1 MSVNY
6 KDTLN
11 LPKTEFPMK
20 ADLPKREPSFLE
32 RWNQTKIYD
41 QLLSARKHSPKFIL
55 HDGPP
60 FANGDAHMGHAL
72 NMTLKDIVLK
82 SKNMSGFYSPFVPGW
97 DCHGLPIEFKV
108 TKDLG
113 NKARTM
119 SVAEIRG
126 ACDTYARKYINLQ
139 REQFKRLGVFG
150 EWDNPYLTIDP
161 RYEAEVIR
169 TFADLVEKDM
179 VYASQKPVLWST
191 GAQTALAEA
200 EVEYLDH
207 QTPAIYVKFPT
218 PNAAEALGLEQLRN
232 LSVSLMIWTTT
243 PWTLP
248 ANLAIAARSDIDYA
262 VLSNGKDAIIVAKA
276 LAEKIAALEPSQ
288 AYTQIALVE
297 GKSLEKIGKAKHPF
311 LEGRESTILFG
322 DHFVTTE
329 TGTGLVHIA
338 PGHGKD
344 DYDVGK
350 HLGVISPVNDYGK
363 FTDEVGIDWLV
374 GKYVFDANRE
384 IVDKLLIPT
393 GALYHEALFK
403 HTYPHC
409 WRSKTPI
416 VFRAVEQWFIR
427 IDGSG
432 LKEKA
437 LSEIKKV
444 KWVPDW
450 GQNRISGAV
459 ESRGD
464 WCISRQRTWGVP
476 LPAFYD
482 AEGKGVLNA
491 DAIRKLADLVEKEGT
506 NVWFASEPAQ
516 LARTLG
522 LPDADNL
529 TKKNDT
535 IDVWID
541 SGSSQRAVEKT
552 HPEIKFPVDMYL
564 EGSDQHRGWF
574 QSSLLLS
581 VATLGRA
588 PYKEVLT
595 NGFVVDLDGK
605 KLSKSGTGYQKP
617 IDMMSMINL
626 YGADILRLWVASEN
640 YQNDVPWSEEIFK
653 HVSGSYRTIRN
664 TLRILHANLYD
675 FNEAQDSLSLSPAQ
689 IAPETA
695 AFVELD
701 RYILSKLQ
709 ALIGECRKAYDEYEF
724 HKVYHLVNSFCTI
737 ELSSLYVD
745 ISKDRMY
752 CDIPHS
758 ARRRATQTVMLE
770 VLKAIT
776 LLIAPIMP
784 YTSEEMW
791 GYISNTAESVSPEN
805 ISRESVHLQLF
816 PEARQDLIDTN
827 LEEKF
832 ALRLK
837 IREKISAELEKLRA
851 AKTIG
856 KAIDAWVEYKPSDDA
871 ERNLL
876 AGKEDA
882 FAEFIIVSD
891 FKLLPADAA
900 ETVKVTPASQV
911 AQKCARSWKY
921 DRSVGTNL
929 KYPDLTSR
937 DVEAVEYFS
946 SRVAPT
952 A

>member
-1 MSVNY
+1 MPVNY

-20 ADLPKREPSFLE
+20 ADLPKREPGFLE
-32 RWNQTKIYD
+32 RWNQEKIYD
-41 QLLSARKHSPKFIL
+41 QLLSSRPNAPKFIL

-82 SKNMSGFYSPFVPGW
+82 SKNMAGFSCPFVPGW

-126 ACDTYARKYINLQ
+126 ACDTYARKYIDLQ

-161 RYEAEVIR
+161 RYEAEVLR
-169 TFADLVEKDM
+169 TFADLVDQDM
-179 VYASQKPVLWST
+179 IYASQKPVLWST

-218 PNAAEALGLEQLRN
+218 PNAAAALGLEVQLGK
-232 LSVSLMIWTTT
+232 LPVSLMIWTTT

-262 VLSNGKDAIIVAKA
+262 VLSNGQEAIIVAKA
-276 LAEKIAALEPSQ
+276 LAEKIISLEPSKKF
-288 AYTQIALVE
+288 AQIAQVE

-311 LEGRESTILFG
+311 LEGRESVILFG

-344 DYDVGK
+344 DYDIGK
-350 HLGVISPVNDYGK
+350 HLGVLSPVNDYGK
-363 FTDEVGIDWLV
+363 FTEDVGIDWLV
-374 GKYVFDANRE
+374 GQYVFNANRE
-384 IVDKLLIPT
+384 IIDKLLIP
-393 GALYHEALFK
+393 AHVLYHEEIFE

-416 VFRAVEQWFIR
+416 VFRAVEQWFIK

-437 LSEIKKV
+437 LAAIKSA

-464 WCISRQRTWGVP
+464 WCISRQRTWGIP

-482 AEGKGVLNA
+482 ADDKGILNA
-491 DAIRKLADLVEKEGT
+491 SAIRKLADRVEKEGT
-506 NVWFASEPAQ
+506 NVWFSTPSEQ
-516 LARTLG
+516 LAQELG
-522 LPDADNL
+522 LPNAQTL

-541 SGSSQRAVEKT
+541 SGSSHRAVEKT

-581 VATLGRA
+581 VATTGQA

-653 HVSGSYRTIRN
+653 HVSGTYRTIRN

-675 FNEAQDSLSLSPAQ
+675 YDPAKDSLETVFGQ
-689 IAPETA
+689 IAQEDSD
-695 AFVELD
+695 FIELD
-701 RYILSKLQ
+701 RYLLSKLQ
-709 ALIGECRKAYDEYEF
+709 GLIADCRKAYAEYEF

-745 ISKDRMY
+745 ITKDRMY

-758 ARRRATQTVMLE
+758 PRRRATQTVMHE
-770 VLKAIT
+770 ILKAVT

-791 GYISNTAESVSPEN
+791 GYIGTGS
-805 ISRESVHLQLF
+805 IHLALF
-816 PEARQDLIDTN
+816 PEVRTDLVDTT
-827 LEEKF
+827 LEEQF

-837 IREKISAELEKLRA
+837 IREKIATELEKLRA

-856 KAIDAWVEYKPSDDA
+856 KAIDAWVEYKPADES
-871 ERNLL
+871 ESNLL
-876 AGKEDA
+876 DGKEDA

-891 FKLLPADAA
+891 FKILPADAP
-900 ETVKVTPASQV
+900 ESIKVTAAAQV

-921 DRSVGTNL
+921 DRSVGSNP
-929 KYPDLTSR
+929 KYPDLTAR
-937 DVEAVEYFS
+937 DAEAVAYYES
-946 SRVAPT
+946 NTTPVA
-952 A
+952 